1 MAITTHETGY
11 QNGSLNRP
19 NQTNDQTHNKEVV
32 LYTMLAGVLG
42 GLFITV
48 VMAAARAADLISLN
62 LEQIF
67 GALLLGTTGAAAWG
81 LGLILHLAFSA
92 IFALV
97 YAEGFRRTHRANAI
111 VGAAFGIVHW
121 AAVGAFIGLLP
132 TFRPALSDSL
142 AASGPFAMNE
152 GVFSFIFLLVVHL
165 VFGAIIG
172 VAYERTAQDHP
183 EVLAPRG

>member
-11 QNGSLNRP
+11 QSRTGQPGASS
-19 NQTNDQTHNKEVV
+19 KEVV

-48 VMAAARAADLISLN
+48 VMAAARASGLISLN

-67 GALLLGTTGAAAWG
+67 GTLLLGASGVGTWIV
-81 LGLILHLAFSA
+81 GLILHLAFSA

-97 YAEGFRRTHRANAI
+97 YAEAFRRIHRANWKT
-111 VGAAFGIVHW
+111 GAAFGIVHW
-121 AAVGAFIGLLP
+121 AAVGAFIGALP
-132 TFRPALSDSL
+132 TFRPALSESM
-142 AASGPFAMNE
+142 AAPGPFAMNE
-152 GVFSFIFLLVVHL
+152 GVFSFVFLLAVHL

-172 VAYERTAQDHP
+172 VAYEKTAHDHP
-183 EVLAPRG
+183 EVLARRG